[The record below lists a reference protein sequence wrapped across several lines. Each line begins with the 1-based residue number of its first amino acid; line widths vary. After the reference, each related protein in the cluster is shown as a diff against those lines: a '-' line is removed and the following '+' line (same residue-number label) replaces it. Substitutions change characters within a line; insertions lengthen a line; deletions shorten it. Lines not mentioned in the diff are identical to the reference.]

1 MVRQLSPDVVF
12 FRHSLA
18 AFTDEDRERLLA
30 RDVRVLEGTVARLV
44 VQADHLT
51 GVQLADG
58 SVVARSAVFV
68 APCFVAN
75 DATLAVLGA
84 ETQRTALGTWVST
97 DPTGR
102 TSVPGVWA
110 VGNVA
115 DPAAFVIE
123 AAAAGAR
130 AVADRGRVAAGAAP

>member
-1 MVRQLSPDVVF
+1 MVV
-12 FRHSLA
+12 
-18 AFTDEDRERLLA
+18 EGDR
-30 RDVRVLEGTVARLV
+30 
-44 VQADHLT
+44 LT

-68 APCFVAN
+68 APRFVAN

-84 ETQRTALGTWVST
+84 ETERTALGTWVTT
-97 DPTGR
+97 DPSGR

-123 AAAAGAR
+123 AAATGARAAAALNADLVEEDVAR
-130 AVADRGRVAAGAAP
+130 AVADRWRVAAAAAP